1 VEWGHMPYT
10 EDQYGSG
17 AQGATLYRIGYLT
30 EIRPGFDPELE
41 RRYVL
46 REGSEA
52 GRALGVYGGRRMVRL
67 GLTWLQGELADYF
80 QGFALGG
87 YNFYGEAKLKR
98 GAGQEVYLAWTG
110 LKLDALTVRCSVGA
124 PLLWEAELVGKDV
137 EVRTSTTN
145 QYGAQP
151 GEAWQWHQAHLE
163 ISTDGSQW
171 DPIPDVT
178 DWEVRVEQRLKP
190 NYSFNSSGERSLQS
204 LEEMEEACDAR
215 FTMYLPGEEYL
226 GYLLDQE
233 TLHLKLVLPNNQYLQ
248 LCEGK
253 LSTYDPVLR
262 PEDLVA
268 CRVEFMGRYQAH
280 GFG

>member
-87 YNFYGEAKLKR
+87 GLPGLDWLEAGRLDGALQR
-98 GAGQEVYLAWTG
+98 G
-110 LKLDALTVRCSVGA
+110 GA
-124 PLLWEAELVGKDV
+124 PGVGG
-137 EVRTSTTN
+137 RA
-145 QYGAQP
+145 G
-151 GEAWQWHQAHLE
+151 GE
-163 ISTDGSQW
+163 GC
-171 DPIPDVT
+171 
-178 DWEVRVEQRLKP
+178 
-190 NYSFNSSGERSLQS
+190 G
-204 LEEMEEACDAR
+204 
-215 FTMYLPGEEYL
+215 G
-226 GYLLDQE
+226 
-233 TLHLKLVLPNNQYLQ
+233 
-248 LCEGK
+248 
-253 LSTYDPVLR
+253 
-262 PEDLVA
+262 
-268 CRVEFMGRYQAH
+268 
-280 GFG
+280 